1 MDLPREEEAELER
14 RTEVIVAT
22 IRHALGDDDQNE
34 VQLRR
39 WLPGCHVVDGAGR
52 LEPIADAA
60 DRCRFLATNADGR
73 LRRTGHS
80 ESRLSLLV
88 EASPPPGKSP

>member
-1 MDLPREEEAELER
+1 MICARRLLPTAVDLPREEEEDLER

-39 WLPGCHVVDGAGR
+39 WLPGCHAAAPAGGI
-52 LEPIADAA
+52 PD
-60 DRCRFLATNADGR
+60 
-73 LRRTGHS
+73 
-80 ESRLSLLV
+80 
-88 EASPPPGKSP
+88 P